1 MKKVLSS
8 LLVGIMAAIVF
19 AGCSKPAANQG
30 GQKEEKTTIRFAT
43 WDTEDTLDV
52 QKKIVEK
59 FEAANPG
66 IKVQLEAYGDNF
78 DTKIAA
84 GFGAGDAPDVMY
96 MWNYPTYKDGL
107 EPLDNLMKQDK
118 EFKKDNYYD
127 TLFAYNSID
136 KVTYGLPIGY
146 TTHVVYYNKKI
157 FDEKKVPYPKEDWTW
172 DDLIDTAKKLTDA
185 SKKQYGF
192 VFPME
197 PDPYDFEHYLWSNGT
212 QFVGDDGK
220 LQGNANSDK
229 AIQVFSKFQGMIKDK
244 IAIVSE
250 GSGTKEVK
258 SGLIGMYVSGA
269 WSVQSLKDEKIDF
282 GVAPLPSFEKGK
294 KAVSVVNSSGMAI
307 YNKSKNKSAAWK
319 FIKFYTSEEANKM
332 RIGTDLPVLKNV
344 AESEKLVTDPVY
356 SVFYKML
363 EQSQGYVSSSFK
375 VDNWSEVSEKLS
387 EAISKIFNP
396 EVSLEPKVAMD
407 EIAK

>member
-1 MKKVLSS
+1 MRKVMS
-8 LLVGIMAAIVF
+8 LMLASVLAASVF
-19 AGCSKPAANQG
+19 AGCSKPADTKDSSQ
-30 GQKEEKTTIRFAT
+30 TTIRFAT

-52 QKKIVEK
+52 QKKIVQK
-59 FEAANPG
+59 FEEANPG

-96 MWNYPTYKDGL
+96 MWNYPRYKDGL
-107 EPLDNLMKQDK
+107 EPLDKLMKEDK
-118 EFKKDNYYD
+118 DFKKDNYYE
-127 TLFAYNSID
+127 TLFGYNSIGS
-136 KVTYGLPIGY
+136 VTYGLPIGY
-146 TTHVVYYNKKI
+146 TTHVVFYNKKL
-157 FDEKKVPYPKEDWTW
+157 FDEKKVSYPKENWTW
-172 DDLIDTAKKLTDA
+172 DDLIETAKKLTDT

-212 QFVGDDGK
+212 SFVGKDGK
-220 LQGNANSDK
+220 IAGNANSDK
-229 AIQVFSKFQGMIKDK
+229 SIEVFNKFQGVVKDK

-282 GVAPLPSFEKGK
+282 GVAPLPSFQKDK
-294 KAVSVVNSSGMAI
+294 KSVSVVNSSGMSI
-307 YNKSKNKSAAWK
+307 YNKSKNKDAAWK

-363 EQSQGYVSSSFK
+363 DQSQGYVSSSFK
-375 VDNWSEVSEKLS
+375 IDNWSEVSEKLAES
-387 EAISKIFNP
+387 ISKIFNP
-396 EVSLEPKVAMD
+396 EVKMDPKKALD
-407 EIAK
+407 EVVK